1 MALKSN
7 FSIFIINCLRDK
19 YRQHTLKKS
28 GIFRPPQPQVTM
40 KTRIAFALLL
50 SAVLVSSPFSA
61 HAQEMTKQDYLEKS
75 RKQKTAGFILLGG
88 GVAVLGIGAIVSATN
103 AVGYTVSCIGLNCS
117 QAAEEGIQTGGA
129 IMLVGGLAV
138 VGSIPL
144 FVSAGNNRK
153 KPLK

>member
-1 MALKSN
+1 
-7 FSIFIINCLRDK
+7 
-19 YRQHTLKKS
+19 
-28 GIFRPPQPQVTM
+28 M

-50 SAVLVSSPFSA
+50 SAVLVSSPFFA

-88 GVAVLGIGAIVSATN
+88 GVAVVGIGAIVSATN
-103 AVGYTVSCIGLNCS
+103 AVGLTVSCIGLNCS

-129 IMLVGGLAV
+129 IMLVGGLAI

-153 KPLK
+153 KAAALSFSNEPIYLPKYAGNLPRAVPSITLKIRI